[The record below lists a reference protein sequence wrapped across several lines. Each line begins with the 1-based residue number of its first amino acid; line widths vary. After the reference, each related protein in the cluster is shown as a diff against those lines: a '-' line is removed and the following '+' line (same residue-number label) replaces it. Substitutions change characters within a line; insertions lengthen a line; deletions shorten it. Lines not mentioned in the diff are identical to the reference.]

1 MSNAQLSDEQW
12 HKILNFLQQQDGIY
26 IGKQQ
31 DCRRFMEAV
40 LWMLRS
46 GAQWR
51 LLPAE
56 QGRWNSVYRR
66 FARWGRHRVWDHMLA
81 FFRTDADLESLMLDS
96 TVVRAHACAAGAIP
110 HPAAP
115 ADQALGRSKG
125 GFSSKIHI
133 LVDALGHP
141 LRFVATAGQVAE
153 VTQAPALLT
162 GQSATYAIM
171 DKAYDADAVL
181 ELLARQAIIPV
192 IPPKA
197 NRKIQRE
204 YDRHLYKERHLVEC
218 CIGKLK
224 QFRRVFSRF
233 DKTVRRFLNF
243 IQFAAVL
250 IWLR

>member
-1 MSNAQLSDEQW
+1 MSNARLSDEQW
-12 HKILNFLQQQDGIY
+12 PKILGFLRQQEGIS
-26 IGKQQ
+26 IGKEQ
-31 DCRRFMEAV
+31 DCRRFVDAV
-40 LWMLRS
+40 RWMLRS

-56 QGRWNSVYRR
+56 QGRWNCVYRR
-66 FARWGRHRVWDHMLA
+66 FVRWGQNRVWENMLE
-81 FFRTDADLESLMLDS
+81 FFSADADLESILLDR
-96 TVVRAHACAAGAIP
+96 TVVRAHAGAAGAIP

-125 GFSSKIHI
+125 GFSSKIHM
-133 LVDALGHP
+133 LVDALGNP
-141 LRFVATAGQVAE
+141 LQFVVTAGQVAD
-153 VTQAPALLT
+153 VTQASALLT
-162 GQSATYAIM
+162 GQSAAYAIM

-181 ELLARQAIIPV
+181 ELLAQHAIIPV

-197 NRKIQRE
+197 NRKIQRD

-218 CIGKLK
+218 CIGQLK

-233 DKTVRRFLNF
+233 DKTVRRFMNF

-250 IWLR
+250 IRLR

>member
-31 DCRRFMEAV
+31 DCRRFIEAV

-81 FFRTDADLESLMLDS
+81 VFRTDADLESIMLDS

-133 LVDALGHP
+133 WVDALGHP
-141 LRFVATAGQVAE
+141 LRFVATAGPVAD

-162 GQSATYAIM
+162 GPSATYAIM

-181 ELLARQAIIPV
+181 E
-192 IPPKA
+192 
-197 NRKIQRE
+197 
-204 YDRHLYKERHLVEC
+204 
-218 CIGKLK
+218 
-224 QFRRVFSRF
+224 
-233 DKTVRRFLNF
+233 
-243 IQFAAVL
+243 
-250 IWLR
+250 